1 MSVLVSMSSCPN
13 CGASISSRGESRY
26 AICIFCNTSLTLSSA
41 PGSGAATSPAPSFTA
56 QAIARED
63 VDRVKQLLVDGR
75 RDEAIALYASLASVP
90 REEAARAVEN
100 VFLSSYTEIVRHLP
114 IGLFGVFFHLTW
126 IALSAGV
133 AAWGAV
139 NLGDSLAYLAPLV
152 LGGLLAAYRLFMF
165 ARHLRATYV
174 SKLGARGRGRVVR
187 RAIIRED
194 KAKDE
199 FFIVVVFEVTPDDGS
214 AVFVDQETLFVG
226 SSSLA
231 KLVPNNVVPVRFSG
245 GRSHVYPISPVTV
258 TG

>member
-26 AICIFCNTSLTLSSA
+26 AICIFCNTSLTLSSEH
-41 PGSGAATSPAPSFTA
+41 GSGSAPAPSFTA
-56 QAIARED
+56 QPMARED

-75 RDEAIALYASLASVP
+75 RDEAIALYANLAAVP
-90 REEAARAVEN
+90 RDEAARAMEN
-100 VFLSSYTEIVRHLP
+100 VFLSSQTEIMRHLP

-126 IALSAGV
+126 VALSAGV

-139 NLGDSLAYLAPLV
+139 NLGESLAYLAPLV

-199 FFIVVVFEVTPDDGS
+199 FFIVVV
-214 AVFVDQETLFVG
+214 
-226 SSSLA
+226 
-231 KLVPNNVVPVRFSG
+231 VRFSG

-258 TG
+258 IG

>member
-1 MSVLVSMSSCPN
+1 
-13 CGASISSRGESRY
+13 
-26 AICIFCNTSLTLSSA
+26 
-41 PGSGAATSPAPSFTA
+41 
-56 QAIARED
+56 
-63 VDRVKQLLVDGR
+63 
-75 RDEAIALYASLASVP
+75 
-90 REEAARAVEN
+90 
-100 VFLSSYTEIVRHLP
+100 
-114 IGLFGVFFHLTW
+114 
-126 IALSAGV
+126 
-133 AAWGAV
+133 
-139 NLGDSLAYLAPLV
+139 
-152 LGGLLAAYRLFMF
+152 MF

-187 RAIIRED
+187 RAIVRED